1 MTSLPQPLSQW
12 RAPRAYPGGNIPAV
26 LRFSNG
32 QRTEAKLQVISLTGG
47 LLSLPQPVLQGSQ
60 VKVMFLTGAGSVLG
74 GVEMG
79 GAEMGGAEMPIPGTS
94 TLQPF
99 RFVSLAA
106 DDQRRLGTLVWER
119 SGQNQS
125 DDDWI
130 KKLRAASARDSEPR
144 PVRFKL
150 AGAVGLLTIAL
161 AVAAYL
167 LHTGLLN

>member
-1 MTSLPQPLSQW
+1 MTSLPQPLSRW
-12 RAPRAYPGGNIPAV
+12 RAPRAYLAGNIPAV
-26 LRFSNG
+26 LRFPNG
-32 QRTEAKLQVISLTGG
+32 QRTDAKLQVISLTGG
-47 LLSLPQPVLQGSQ
+47 LLSLSQPVLQGSQ
-60 VKVMFLTGAGSVLG
+60 VKVMFLTGAGSVLA
-74 GVEMG
+74 
-79 GAEMGGAEMPIPGTS
+79 GAEMLLPGTS

>member
-47 LLSLPQPVLQGSQ
+47 LLSLSQPVLQGSQ
-60 VKVMFLTGAGSVLG
+60 VKVMFLTGAGSVLA
-74 GVEMG
+74 
-79 GAEMGGAEMPIPGTS
+79 GAEMLLPGTS

-119 SGQNQS
+119 SGQNKS
-125 DDDWI
+125 DQDWI
-130 KKLRAASARDSEPR
+130 QKLRAASARDEPR
-144 PVRFKL
+144 PKRFRL

>member
-32 QRTEAKLQVISLTGG
+32 QRTEAKLQAISLTGG
-47 LLSLPQPVLQGSQ
+47 LLSLSQPVLQGSQ

-74 GVEMG
+74 G
-79 GAEMGGAEMPIPGTS
+79 AEMGDAEMLLPGTS

-106 DDQRRLGTLVWER
+106 DDQRRLGTLIWER
-119 SGQNQS
+119 SGQNMS
-125 DDDWI
+125 DQDWI
-130 KKLRAASARDSEPR
+130 QKLRAASARDDEPR
-144 PVRFKL
+144 PKRFKL

>member
-1 MTSLPQPLSQW
+1 MTSLPQSFSQW
-12 RAPRAYPGGNIPAV
+12 RAPRAYLQGNTPAV
-26 LRFSNG
+26 LRFPDG

-60 VKVMFLTGAGSVLG
+60 VKVMFLTGAGSVLA
-74 GVEMG
+74 
-79 GAEMGGAEMPIPGTS
+79 GAEMLLPETGTQ
-94 TLQPF
+94 QPF
-99 RFVSLAA
+99 RFLSLGA
-106 DDQRRLGTLVWER
+106 DDQRRLGTLIWER

-125 DDDWI
+125 DQDWI
-130 KKLRAASARDSEPR
+130 KKLRAASARDTEPR
-144 PVRFKL
+144 PMRFKL